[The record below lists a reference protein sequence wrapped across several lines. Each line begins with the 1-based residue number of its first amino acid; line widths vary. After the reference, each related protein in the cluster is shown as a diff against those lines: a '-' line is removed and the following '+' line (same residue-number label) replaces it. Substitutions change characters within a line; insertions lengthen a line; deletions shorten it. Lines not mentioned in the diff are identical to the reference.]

1 MGEVLAV
8 LAVLFVLFVAL
19 GVFVTVKVVKAAKRG
34 VDRTITQAR
43 RHVEDSTLKARTF
56 AQIGPA
62 GELAQLRLK
71 LRTSMRAT
79 QDALHAAVAE
89 DASLQESVGL
99 FERLSVH
106 GWELDADLKRLERE
120 PDKARLGAQLPEL
133 KERTDRITE
142 AADSLRFAAQDRAR
156 RFADDGFEA
165 LRTQIDVEAGALRH
179 WTREEPGGSYGA
191 GGSFG
196 AGASSGTGAG
206 ASSRTGGQ
214 AGASSRTGEQA
225 GAAVPSP
232 ASAPAPTPAPTPTP
246 APAPPSWPE
255 PTLIDGPAAPAE
267 QTWPDQDLAGRGGA
281 GQGGEGR
288 GEAGPQAIE
297 PPAPQV
303 TYPWQKDPRREARPE
318 GRG

>member
-1 MGEVLAV
+1 MGELLAV

-56 AQIGPA
+56 TQLGPA

-79 QDALHAAVAE
+79 QDALAAAAAE
-89 DASLQESVGL
+89 DASIKESVGL

-120 PDKARLGAQLPEL
+120 PDKSRLSAQLPEL
-133 KERTDRITE
+133 RERTDRITQ
-142 AADSLRFAAQDRAR
+142 AADSMRFAAQDRAR
-156 RFADDGFEA
+156 KFADDDFEA

-179 WTREEPGGSYGA
+179 WTREEPAGERSGGSVPPQA
-191 GGSFG
+191 
-196 AGASSGTGAG
+196 ASMPTA
-206 ASSRTGGQ
+206 T
-214 AGASSRTGEQA
+214 
-225 GAAVPSP
+225 
-232 ASAPAPTPAPTPTP
+232 PAPTPATPAAGFTPSATPTP
-246 APAPPSWPE
+246 APRSWPE
-255 PTLIDGPAAPAE
+255 PTLIDGPAAPSE
-267 QTWPDQDLAGRGGA
+267 QTWPDHAGA
-281 GQGGEGR
+281 GDTRVDDG
-288 GEAGPQAIE
+288 GPQAIE

-303 TYPWQKDPRREARPE
+303 TYPWQKEARPE
-318 GRG
+318 GTG

>member
-43 RHVEDSTLKARTF
+43 RHVEDSTLKARTL

-79 QDALHAAVAE
+79 QDALQAAVAE

-156 RFADDGFEA
+156 RFADDEFA
-165 LRTQIDVEAGALRH
+165 SLRAQIDVESGALRH
-179 WTREEPGGSYGA
+179 WTREEPGAGGA
-191 GGSFG
+191 AGASGAGSFG
-196 AGASSGTGAG
+196 AGSFGASAGAGSSSGTG
-206 ASSRTGGQ
+206 SSP
-214 AGASSRTGEQA
+214 RTGEQA
-225 GAAVPSP
+225 GASVPSP
-232 ASAPAPTPAPTPTP
+232 ASPTPASTPTPTP
-246 APAPPSWPE
+246 APASWPE

-267 QTWPDQDLAGRGGA
+267 QTWPDRDLAG
-281 GQGGEGR
+281 QGD
-288 GEAGPQAIE
+288 AGPQAIE
-297 PPAPQV
+297 PPGPQV
-303 TYPWQKDPRREARPE
+303 TYPWQKQARPEARPE

>member
-43 RHVEDSTLKARTF
+43 RHVEDSTLKARTL

-133 KERTDRITE
+133 KERTDRITS

-156 RFADDGFEA
+156 RFADDEFES
-165 LRTQIDVEAGALRH
+165 LRAQIDVESGALRH
-179 WTREEPGGSYGA
+179 WTREEPGVVP
-191 GGSFG
+191 
-196 AGASSGTGAG
+196 GASAAGQQPG
-206 ASSRTGGQ
+206 AS
-214 AGASSRTGEQA
+214 
-225 GAAVPSP
+225 VPSP
-232 ASAPAPTPAPTPTP
+232 ASPVTPPTHAATPAPPTHAATP

-255 PTLIDGPAAPAE
+255 PTLIDGPATPPE
-267 QTWPDQDLAGRGGA
+267 QTWPDRDLAGQA
-281 GQGGEGR
+281 GEP
-288 GEAGPQAIE
+288 GPQAIE

-303 TYPWQKDPRREARPE
+303 TYPWQKEARPE

>member
-43 RHVEDSTLKARTF
+43 RHVEDSTLKARTL

-89 DASLQESVGL
+89 DASLQESMGL

-133 KERTDRITE
+133 KERTDRITA

-156 RFADDGFEA
+156 RFADDEFES
-165 LRTQIDVEAGALRH
+165 LRAQIDVESGALRH
-179 WTREEPGGSYGA
+179 WTREESGAAGSGSGSGA
-191 GGSFG
+191 GS
-196 AGASSGTGAG
+196 
-206 ASSRTGGQ
+206 
-214 AGASSRTGEQA
+214 SSRTGEQA
-225 GAAVPSP
+225 GASVPSP
-232 ASAPAPTPAPTPTP
+232 ASSSRPTPAAPTPTPTSAPTP
-246 APAPPSWPE
+246 APAPPAWPE

-267 QTWPDQDLAGRGGA
+267 QTWPDRDLAG
-281 GQGGEGR
+281 QGEGAQ

-303 TYPWQKDPRREARPE
+303 TYPWQKQAQPEARPE